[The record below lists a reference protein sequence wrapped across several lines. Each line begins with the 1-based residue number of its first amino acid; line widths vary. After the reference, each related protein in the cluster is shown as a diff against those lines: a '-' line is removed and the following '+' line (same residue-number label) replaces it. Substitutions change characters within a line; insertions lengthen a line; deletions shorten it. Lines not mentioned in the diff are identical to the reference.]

1 MKGRINKEGGFWDD
15 SLRWVEFR
23 YVEMHDWVCMVGL
36 QAEVKDETKA

>member
-1 MKGRINKEGGFWDD
+1 MVGF
-15 SLRWVEFR
+15 LEAVVLKLGLKRWVEFR